1 MLEFGAN
8 AFALLVNGIG
18 DCVQTGVST
27 STDVLADATAVWV
40 ALHGMVTLR
49 SSLPAF
55 PWPDPA
61 VFIRKVVLSLAGVT
75 GR

>member
-1 MLEFGAN
+1 
-8 AFALLVNGIG
+8 
-18 DCVQTGVST
+18 
-27 STDVLADATAVWV
+27 
-40 ALHGMVTLR
+40 MVTLR

-55 PWPDPA
+55 PWPDPG